1 MGSSK
6 KYDMKKIAL
15 SLLGIV
21 CVCYGLAA
29 LILFETGG
37 NLFKEVKSNQAL
49 STTKESTTD
58 LVNQIIDSAS
68 SITDQSENKYT
79 LNDTKQSD
87 LNNIHQISVDA
98 SNIALNIIPEKT
110 NEVKVNLSGSVS
122 TSSNYTKP
130 ELQCY
135 KSGDT
140 LFIIVKDNTGV
151 IAGFFNS
158 NINLDIYIPSSYNND
173 MKLSSSS
180 GDININ
186 GFKFNNLNCS
196 LSAGKL
202 TMSNISTS
210 TFSYKNSAGNL
221 KANALFTK
229 NATLD
234 SSAGSID
241 ISQFT
246 GNVSSTNSAGDTKIQ
261 YASFNNNIDV
271 HSSAGKIEITLPS
284 NAEFN
289 LDAVSSFGDVKSDFP
304 VTVTGEKKDNTL
316 QGNVGNS
323 SNNIKLQDSA
333 GNINLIKN

>member
-1 MGSSK
+1 MGNDK

-15 SLLGIV
+15 SLLGVV

-37 NLFKEVKSNQAL
+37 NLF
-49 STTKESTTD
+49 
-58 LVNQIIDSAS
+58 NQIGNQYTISDTKKS
-68 SITDQSENKYT
+68 SIE
-79 LNDTKQSD
+79 
-87 LNNIHQISVDA
+87 NIHQISVDA
-98 SNIALNIIPEKT
+98 SSITLNIVPENT

-122 TSSNYTKP
+122 TSSSYTKP

-140 LFIIVKDNTGV
+140 LYISVKDHTG
-151 IAGFFNS
+151 IYFGFFNS
-158 NINLDIYIPSSYNND
+158 NMKLDVYVPSSYNND
-173 MKLSSSS
+173 MKLSSSA

-186 GFKFNNLNCS
+186 GFKLTSLKCS

-202 TMSNISTS
+202 TMSNISAS
-210 TFSYKNSAGNL
+210 TFSYNNSAGNL
-221 KANALFTK
+221 KADALFTE
-229 NATLD
+229 NATLN

-246 GNVSSTNSAGDTKIQ
+246 GNVNSTNSAGDTKIQ

-284 NAEFN
+284 NAQFN
-289 LDAVSSFGDVKSDFP
+289 LDAASSFGNVKCNFP
-304 VTVTGEKKDNTL
+304 ITTTGVTKDNKL
-316 QGNVGNS
+316 EGNVGNS
-323 SNNIKLQDSA
+323 SNKIKLQNSA

>member
-1 MGSSK
+1 
-6 KYDMKKIAL
+6 MKKFAL

-37 NLFKEVKSNQAL
+37 NLFNKMVNQYTITDTKKLSVDNIHKINVATS
-49 STTKESTTD
+49 STT
-58 LVNQIIDSAS
+58 
-68 SITDQSENKYT
+68 
-79 LNDTKQSD
+79 
-87 LNNIHQISVDA
+87 
-98 SNIALNIIPEKT
+98 LNIIPEDT

-130 ELQCY
+130 ELQCS

-140 LFIIVKDNTGV
+140 LYISVKDHTG
-151 IAGFFNS
+151 IYIGFFNS
-158 NINLDIYIPSSYNND
+158 NMKLDVYVPISYNND
-173 MKLSSSS
+173 MKLSSSA

-186 GFKFNNLNCS
+186 GFKLNSLQCS
-196 LSAGKL
+196 LSAGRL

-210 TFSYKNSAGNL
+210 TFNYKNSAGNL
-221 KANALFTK
+221 KADALLTE
-229 NATLD
+229 NATLN

-246 GNVSSTNSAGDTKIQ
+246 GNVTSTNSAGDTKIQ

-284 NAEFN
+284 NSEFN
-289 LDAVSSFGDVKSDFP
+289 LDAASSFGDVKCDFP
-304 VTVTGEKKDNTL
+304 VTITGEKKSSIL

-323 SNNIKLQDSA
+323 SNKIKLEDSA
-333 GNINLIKN
+333 GSINLISN